1 MTCLHEGILRARLD
15 GELSGSELE
24 AANQH
29 LAVCTDCHSR
39 FEKLSAETAR
49 TQNLWQ
55 AWHRQKASLA
65 RQRHMRNSPPSS
77 ERG

>member
-39 FEKLSAETAR
+39 FEKLSR
-49 TQNLWQ
+49 
-55 AWHRQKASLA
+55 
-65 RQRHMRNSPPSS
+65 RNGTHPEPVGKPGIG
-77 ERG
+77 RRRA